1 MNIALCHYRVGETD
15 GVSLEMDKWKK
26 VLENMGHKVYFIAGS
41 TGTSDGYVIPE
52 MHYRFEEDLKIERN
66 AYLKLEDY
74 QDEDELIRA
83 IRKQALKIKKAL
95 KKILIKNKIDL
106 IIPNNILSIGRSI
119 PTAMAFTNV
128 IKELGVRC
136 IGHHH
141 DFYWER
147 DNFSHPT
154 CNFVHKALEEYY
166 PPKDDLISHVVI
178 NSIVQKELKAR
189 RNLDSVVIPNVFDFD
204 EKLWNVDDYN
214 KDFREK
220 LGIKDNDILMLQ
232 ATRVT
237 NRKAIE
243 LAIDVI
249 GEIQK
254 EENRKI
260 LEEAKLYNGKSF
272 NRNSRIVLVLAGM
285 IETADDYVERLKTR
299 AKESN
304 VELLFV
310 NNLVEH
316 SRCVKNNEKIYSLW
330 DTYVFADIITYP
342 SIQEGWGNQ
351 FLEGLFAKKPMLVF
365 EYDVYKEDIKEK
377 GFKVISLGDKYE
389 LNKYG
394 LAKVSEGVIKRA
406 AGECI
411 KLLID
416 KDYRKK
422 MVEENFRLGSEFL
435 SLESLEKKLKSIV

>member
-52 MHYRFEEDLKIERN
+52 MHYRFEEDLKIEKN

-74 QDEDELIRA
+74 QDEDELIKA
-83 IRKQALKIKKAL
+83 IRRQALKIEKAL

-128 IKELGVRC
+128 IKELGIRC

-249 GEIQK
+249 GEMQK

-272 NRNSRIVLVLAGM
+272 NWNSRIVLVLAGM

-351 FLEGLFAKKPMLVF
+351 FLEGLFAKRPMLVF

-389 LNKYG
+389 LDECG
-394 LAKVSEGVIKRA
+394 LAKVNEGIIKRA

>member
-41 TGTSDGYVIPE
+41 TGTTDGFIIPE
-52 MHYRFEEDLKIERN
+52 MNYRFEEDLKIERN

-83 IRKQALKIKKAL
+83 IRKQALKIEESL
-95 KKILIKNKIDL
+95 KKILIENKIDL
-106 IIPNNILSIGRSI
+106 IVPNNILSIGRSI
-119 PTAMAFTNV
+119 PTAIAFTNV

-147 DNFSHPT
+147 DNFSQPT

-220 LGIKDNDILMLQ
+220 LGIRDNDILMLQ

-249 GEIQK
+249 GEMQK

-272 NRNSRIVLVLAGM
+272 NWNSRIVLVLAGM

-365 EYDVYKEDIKEK
+365 EYDVYKENIKEK
-377 GFKVISLGDKYE
+377 GFKVISLGDKHE
-389 LNKYG
+389 LDKYG
-394 LAKVSEGVIKRA
+394 LAKVDKKIIKRA

>member
-26 VLENMGHKVYFIAGS
+26 VLEKMGHKVYFIAGS
-41 TGTSDGYVIPE
+41 TGTSNGHVIPE
-52 MHYRFEEDLKIERN
+52 MNYRFKEDLKIERN

-74 QDEDELIRA
+74 QDEDELIKA
-83 IRKQALKIKKAL
+83 IRRQTLKIEKAL

-128 IKELGVRC
+128 IKELGIRC

-147 DNFSHPT
+147 KNFSHPT
-154 CNFVHKALEEYY
+154 CNFVRMALEEYY

-189 RNLDSVVIPNVFDFD
+189 RNLDSIIIPNVFDFN
-204 EKLWNVDDYN
+204 ERLWDVDDYN
-214 KDFREK
+214 IDFREK
-220 LGIKDNDILMLQ
+220 LGIRDNDIFMLQ

-243 LAIDVI
+243 LAIDVV
-249 GEIQK
+249 GEMQK
-254 EENRKI
+254 KKNRKI
-260 LEEAKLYNGKSF
+260 LEKAVLYNGQSF
-272 NRNSRIVLVLAGM
+272 KENSRIVLVLAGM
-285 IETADDYVERLKTR
+285 IETADDYVERLRAR
-299 AKESN
+299 AKERD

-316 SRCVKNNEKIYSLW
+316 SRCVKNNDKIYSLW
-330 DTYVFADIITYP
+330 DTYVFADIVTYP

-389 LNKYG
+389 IDECG

>member
-26 VLENMGHKVYFIAGS
+26 ILVNMGHKVYYIAGS

-52 MHYRFEEDLKIERN
+52 MNYRFEEDLKIERN

-83 IRKQALKIKKAL
+83 IKKQTLKIEESL
-95 KKILIKNKIDL
+95 KKFLIENKIDL
-106 IIPNNILSIGRSI
+106 IVPNNILSIGRSI
-119 PTAMAFTNV
+119 PTAMAFVKV
-128 IKELGVRC
+128 IKELGIRC

-147 DNFSHPT
+147 ENFSQPT
-154 CNFVHKALEEYY
+154 CNFIHKALEGYY

-178 NSIVQKELKAR
+178 NSIVQKELKVR
-189 RNLDSVVIPNVFDFD
+189 RSLDSVVIPNVFDFD

-220 LGIKDNDILMLQ
+220 LGIGDNDILMLQ

-243 LAIDVI
+243 LAIDVV
-249 GEIQK
+249 GEMQK

-260 LEEAKLYNGKSF
+260 LEEAILYNRQSF
-272 NRNSRIVLVLAGM
+272 KEDSRIVLVLAGM

-310 NNLVEH
+310 NSLVEH
-316 SRCVKNNEKIYSLW
+316 SRCVKHDNKVYSLW

-389 LNKYG
+389 LDKYG
-394 LAKVSEGVIKRA
+394 LAKVDKKIIKRA

-416 KDYRKK
+416 KDCREK
-422 MVEENFRLGSEFL
+422 MVEENFQLGREYF
-435 SLESLEKKLKSIV
+435 SLESLEEKLKSIV

>member
-26 VLENMGHKVYFIAGS
+26 VLENMGHRVYFIAGN
-41 TGTSDGYVIPE
+41 TGTSDGYIIPE
-52 MHYRFEEDLKIERN
+52 MNYRFKEDLKIERN

-74 QDEDELIRA
+74 QNEDELVRA
-83 IRKQALKIKKAL
+83 IRKQTLKIEKAL
-95 KKILIKNKIDL
+95 KKILIENKIDL
-106 IIPNNILSIGRSI
+106 IVPNNIFSLGRSI
-119 PTAMAFTNV
+119 PTAMAFANV
-128 IKELGVRC
+128 IKRLGIRC

-147 DNFSHPT
+147 DNFSQPT
-154 CNFVHKALEEYY
+154 CNFVRKALEEYY
-166 PPKDDLISHVVI
+166 PPKDDLILHVVI
-178 NSIVQKELKAR
+178 NSIVQKELKAK
-189 RNLDSVVIPNVFDFD
+189 RNLDSTIIPNVFDFN
-204 EKLWNVDDYN
+204 EKLWEVDNYN

-249 GEIQK
+249 REMQK

-260 LEEAKLYNGKSF
+260 LEEAILYNGKSF
-272 NRNSRIVLVLAGM
+272 KENNRIVLVLAGM

-316 SRCVKNNEKIYSLW
+316 SRCTKNNNKIYSLW

-389 LNKYG
+389 LDEYS
-394 LAKVSEGVIKRA
+394 LAKVSEGIIKRA

-411 KLLID
+411 KLLMD
-416 KDYRKK
+416 KDYREK
-422 MVEENFRLGSEFL
+422 MVEENFRLGSKFL
-435 SLESLEKKLKSIV
+435 SLESLEEKLKSIV

>member
-52 MHYRFEEDLKIERN
+52 MHYRFKEDLKIERN

-83 IRKQALKIKKAL
+83 IRKQAFKIEKAL
-95 KKILIKNKIDL
+95 KKILIENKIDL

-220 LGIKDNDILMLQ
+220 LDIKDNDILMLQ

-243 LAIDVI
+243 LAIDVV
-249 GEIQK
+249 GEMQK
-254 EENRKI
+254 KENRKI
-260 LEEAKLYNGKSF
+260 LEKAVLYNGQSF
-272 NRNSRIVLVLAGM
+272 KGDSRIILVLAGM
-285 IETADDYVERLKTR
+285 VETADDYVERLKIR

-316 SRCVKNNEKIYSLW
+316 SRCVKNNDKIYSLW

-365 EYDVYKEDIKEK
+365 EYDVYKENIKEK
-377 GFKVISLGDKYE
+377 GFKVISLGDKHE
-389 LNKYG
+389 LDKYG